1 MNNLELKEKILE
13 KAKELCDIAR
23 KEYVE
28 AWAKENGYY
37 DYVGKAYKRTYGDI
51 YYFITKIK
59 DINELRAIQVTA
71 EEDLGIAIKGDIFFI
86 TPESLH
92 EDQQDEEK
100 MYEEITVQAFKEK
113 LQEVFSQIMEK
124 VK

>member
-1 MNNLELKEKILE
+1 MNYLELKEKKLE
-13 KAKELCDIAR
+13 EAKKLCDLAH

-51 YYFITKIK
+51 YYFIMEIK
-59 DINELRAIQVTA
+59 NTNELRAIQVTA
-71 EEDLGIAIKGDIFFI
+71 DEYFGMSVNEDTFFA
-86 TPESLH
+86 TPATLH

-100 MYEEITVQAFKEK
+100 LYEEITVQAFKEK